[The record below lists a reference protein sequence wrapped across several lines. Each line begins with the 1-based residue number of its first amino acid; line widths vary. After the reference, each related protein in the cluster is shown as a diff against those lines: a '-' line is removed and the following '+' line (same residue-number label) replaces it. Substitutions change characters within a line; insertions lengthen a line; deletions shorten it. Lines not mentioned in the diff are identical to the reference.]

1 MRKSLLVKLILLPL
15 LSLYLITGLNSC
27 CGGTKK
33 PINGTAVDKPEA
45 SVFASEE
52 QKKAKT
58 PANGS
63 MVSASL
69 DRAGKEGK
77 FLVAMFFEKNDELTG
92 QMRKVCQ
99 EAKKKYGKDKALFIE
114 VDVNKKSEESAVTN
128 YQIDRAR
135 KPVTLVIA
143 ADGTVVRGFSE
154 KLSAADIEKAF
165 VPEKMVKLLRALQEQ
180 RPVLVCFANKG
191 FSNYEKV
198 TSEVG
203 AAVRGINGVVL
214 IMVDPRNA
222 KDLPLLEPFK
232 LKPDMSENTVMMI
245 NRGSLLGKLTG
256 EINSKAITDA
266 FSCGSG
272 CSSGG

>member
-1 MRKSLLVKLILLPL
+1 MKKSLLAKLILLPL
-15 LSLYLITGLNSC
+15 LSLYLMTGLTSC
-27 CGGTKK
+27 CGEAKK
-33 PINGTAVDKPEA
+33 PISGTPVDTSKA
-45 SVFASEE
+45 FASEE

-63 MVSASL
+63 TVATSL

-77 FLVAMFFEKNDELTG
+77 FLVAMFYEKNDELTG
-92 QMRKVCQ
+92 KMRKVCQ
-99 EAKKKYGKDKALFIE
+99 EARKKFGKDKALFIE

-135 KPVTLVIA
+135 KPVLLVIA
-143 ADGTVVRGFSE
+143 GDGTVVKGFME
-154 KLSAADIEKAF
+154 KVSTADIERSF
-165 VPEKMVKLLRALQEQ
+165 VPEKMVKLLKALQEQ
-180 RPVLVCFANKG
+180 KPVLVCFVNKG
-191 FSNYEKV
+191 FRNYEKV
-198 TSEVG
+198 TSEVA
-203 AAVRGINGVVL
+203 AAVPGISGVVL
-214 IMVDPRNA
+214 IMADPKNV
-222 KDLPLLEPFK
+222 KDQPLLEPFK
-232 LKPDMSENTVMMI
+232 LKPDISENTVMMI